1 MRTVSTS
8 VSLICSNPIVSEGLK
23 SILYDEEFSV
33 VGLHKTC
40 SAMISAKDHAAVPVG
55 MIVFDAD
62 ASRNIAE
69 DVHAVR
75 QAFPDSRLVVLHEG
89 LEVDCLVDV
98 FEAGADGYIL
108 NVQQRRA
115 EILDRNS
122 PGRGPEL
129 DSAQSSPPQRL
140 ASAPDATPVSG
151 RRTLSH

>member
-108 NVQQRRA
+108 K
-115 EILDRNS
+115 EISCESLVNC
-122 PGRGPEL
+122 L
-129 DSAQSSPPQRL
+129 Q
-140 ASAPDATPVSG
+140 
-151 RRTLSH
+151 